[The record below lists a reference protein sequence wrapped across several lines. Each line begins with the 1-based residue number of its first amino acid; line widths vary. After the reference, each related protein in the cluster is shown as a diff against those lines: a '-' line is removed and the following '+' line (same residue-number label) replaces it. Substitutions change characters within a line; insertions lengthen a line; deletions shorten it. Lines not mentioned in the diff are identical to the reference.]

1 MQTTSTPTHCPYCAL
16 QCGMNLSPLPQGG
29 VEVAE
34 RADFPVNRG
43 ALCGKG
49 RTAPEL
55 LSSRVRLTSPLVRSE
70 GVLVPAGW
78 DEALDRIARG
88 LSHARAEHGPDALG
102 VFGGGGLT
110 NEKAYA
116 LGKFARV
123 VLGTSQ
129 IDYNGRFC
137 MSSAAAAGVKAFGL
151 DRGLPFPLE
160 DIPKTGCVILVGSN
174 LAETMPP
181 ALRYFNELR
190 ENGGTLI
197 VVDPRRTRTAE
208 QADLHLA
215 PRPGTDLALALGLLH
230 LVVAEGR
237 TDEAYIQE
245 RTSGWEG
252 TRAAAMAHWPEYVER
267 ITGVSVPQLRE
278 AARLFCEPEA
288 AMVLTA
294 RGPEQQSKGTD
305 TVSAW
310 INLCLATGR
319 AGRPLSGYG
328 CLTGQGNGQG
338 GREHGQKAD
347 QLPGY
352 RKLTDPA
359 ARRHVAEVWGVD
371 PDSLPGPGRSAYEL
385 LDALGSDVRTLLLMG
400 SNPVVSAPRAAH
412 IEERLS
418 SLDFLAVCDVVL
430 SETAELADVVLPVTQ
445 WAEETGTTTNLEGRV
460 LLRRRALTPP
470 PGVRSDLEVLH
481 ELAARLGVEKGFPT
495 DPEEV
500 FAELRRASAGGPA
513 DYSGITY
520 RRLAEENGL
529 FWPCPAVPADEDA
542 SSSDG
547 EPSRDAAGGTIA
559 APVSDTTTENA
570 TATARPTHVTAENW
584 TTPARTPGTTTE
596 NATATA
602 RPTDGTAEN
611 WTTGARTSDTTSTK
625 GTAEDGTGAATS
637 PTGTTEDAT
646 AGGTAQARSAATAA
660 RDGEGAAL
668 GLLPDNPSG
677 DAEPTDPAGRPHDAA
692 QGAPEPAVVGPG
704 PEGAHPGT
712 PRLFLDRFATE
723 DGRARFAA
731 VSYRG
736 IAEEPDDTYPVLLTT
751 GRVVA
756 QYQSGA
762 QTRRV
767 EELNAAAPGPY
778 VEMHPRLAER
788 LGAVDGD
795 AVAVVSRRGRA
806 VAPARI
812 SRAIRP
818 DTVFMPFHWPG
829 EGRANTLTNPAL
841 DPTSRMPEFKVCA
854 VRLERVGQEAAA
866 G

>member
-1 MQTTSTPTHCPYCAL
+1 MQNSVTPTHCPYCAL
-16 QCGMNLSPLPQGG
+16 QCGMNLTPAPDGT
-29 VEVAE
+29 VEVSE

-49 RTAPEL
+49 RTAPAV

-70 GVLVPAGW
+70 GTLVPASW
-78 DEALDRIARG
+78 EDALDRIAG
-88 LSHARAEHGPDALG
+88 ALSRTRSEHGPDACG

-110 NEKAYA
+110 NEKAYT

-137 MSSAAAAGVKAFGL
+137 MSSAAAAGTKAFGL

-181 ALRYFNELR
+181 ALRYLRELR

-197 VVDPRRTRTAE
+197 VIDPRRTKTAE

-230 LVVAEGR
+230 LIVAEGR
-237 TDEAYIQE
+237 VDESYVRE
-245 RTSGWEG
+245 RTVGWEDA
-252 TRAAAMAHWPEYVER
+252 RAAAMAHWPEYVER

-278 AARLFCEPEA
+278 TVRLFCEPEA

-305 TVSAW
+305 TVGAW

-319 AGRPLSGYG
+319 AGRPRSGYG

-385 LDALGSDVRTLLLMG
+385 LDAMGTDIHSLLLMG

-412 IEERLS
+412 IEERLR
-418 SLDFLAVCDVVL
+418 SLDFLAVADVVL
-430 SETAELADVVLPVTQ
+430 SETAALADVVLPVTQ

-460 LLRRRALTPP
+460 LLRQRAITPP
-470 PGVRSDLEVLH
+470 DGVRSDLEVLH
-481 ELAARLGVEKGFPT
+481 ELADRLGVEKGFPT

-500 FAELRRASAGGPA
+500 FEELRRASAGGPA

-520 RRLAEENGL
+520 RRLVEENGV
-529 FWPCPAVPADEDA
+529 FWPCPAP
-542 SSSDG
+542 
-547 EPSRDAAGGTIA
+547 
-559 APVSDTTTENA
+559 TTEDG
-570 TATARPTHVTAENW
+570 TATASAAIAAAEDDGGPESL
-584 TTPARTPGTTTE
+584 PARGDLRVRGD
-596 NATATA
+596 
-602 RPTDGTAEN
+602 RPAQRDLAVRGDLPASGDGAGDHPAPVRGDGAEEPRVREGGAGESPVAGDGT
-611 WTTGARTSDTTSTK
+611 R
-625 GTAEDGTGAATS
+625 
-637 PTGTTEDAT
+637 
-646 AGGTAQARSAATAA
+646 RIH
-660 RDGEGAAL
+660 
-668 GLLPDNPSG
+668 PD
-677 DAEPTDPAGRPHDAA
+677 
-692 QGAPEPAVVGPG
+692 V
-704 PEGAHPGT
+704 HPGT
-712 PRLFLDRFATE
+712 PASSSTGSPPRTGGPGSWPCRI
-723 DGRARFAA
+723 GRPPR
-731 VSYRG
+731 SRT
-736 IAEEPDDTYPVLLTT
+736 P
-751 GRVVA
+751 
-756 QYQSGA
+756 S
-762 QTRRV
+762 TR
-767 EELNAAAPGPY
+767 
-778 VEMHPRLAER
+778 
-788 LGAVDGD
+788 
-795 AVAVVSRRGRA
+795 
-806 VAPARI
+806 
-812 SRAIRP
+812 
-818 DTVFMPFHWPG
+818 
-829 EGRANTLTNPAL
+829 
-841 DPTSRMPEFKVCA
+841 CC
-854 VRLERVGQEAAA
+854 
-866 G
+866 

>member
-1 MQTTSTPTHCPYCAL
+1 MQNTGTRTPATTPTHCPYCAL
-16 QCGMNLSPLPQGG
+16 QCGMNLTPVEGG
-29 VEVAE
+29 TVEVSE
-34 RADFPVNRG
+34 RTDFPVNRG

-49 RTAPEL
+49 RTAAAVLAPGA
-55 LSSRVRLTSPLVRSE
+55 RLTSPLVRS
-70 GVLVPAGW
+70 GDGALVPAGW
-78 DEALDRIARG
+78 DEALDRIAGNLERTR
-88 LSHARAEHGPDALG
+88 ARYGADALG

-137 MSSAAAAGVKAFGL
+137 MSSAAAAGTRAFGL

-160 DIPKTGCVILVGSN
+160 DVPRTGCVILVGSN
-174 LAETMPP
+174 PAETMPP
-181 ALRYFNELR
+181 SLRYFTELR

-197 VVDPRRTRTAE
+197 VVDPRRTKTAE

-215 PRPGTDLALALGLLH
+215 PRPGTDLALALGMLH

-237 TDEAYIQE
+237 VDEAYVEE
-245 RTSGWEG
+245 RTSGWEEA
-252 TRAAAMAHWPEYVER
+252 RAAAMAHWPEYVER
-267 ITGVSVPQLRE
+267 ITGVSVPELRE
-278 AARLFCEPEA
+278 AVRLFCAPEA

-294 RGPEQQSKGTD
+294 RGPEQQAKGTD
-305 TVSAW
+305 TVGAW

-371 PDSLPGPGRSAYEL
+371 PDALPGPGRSAYEL
-385 LDALGSDVRTLLLMG
+385 LDALGTDVRSLLVMG

-412 IEERLS
+412 VEGRLR

-445 WAEETGTTTNLEGRV
+445 WAEETGTTTSLEGRV
-460 LLRRRALTPP
+460 LLRRRAITPP
-470 PGVRSDLEVLH
+470 DGVRGDLEVLH
-481 ELAARLGVEKGFPT
+481 GLAGRLGVEKGFPT

-500 FAELRRASAGGPA
+500 FEELRRASAGGPA
-513 DYSGITY
+513 DYSGIDY
-520 RRLAEENGL
+520 RRLAEENGV
-529 FWPCPAVPADEDA
+529 FWPCPAQPAADDTHTADPGTGTDTRTRTGTGTASGMSTDTGSGSTDA
-542 SSSDG
+542 GIGRDPRTATGTGSGMSTETGSGSSD
-547 EPSRDAAGGTIA
+547 AGAGLRV
-559 APVSDTTTENA
+559 AP
-570 TATARPTHVTAENW
+570 
-584 TTPARTPGTTTE
+584 
-596 NATATA
+596 
-602 RPTDGTAEN
+602 
-611 WTTGARTSDTTSTK
+611 
-625 GTAEDGTGAATS
+625 
-637 PTGTTEDAT
+637 
-646 AGGTAQARSAATAA
+646 
-660 RDGEGAAL
+660 
-668 GLLPDNPSG
+668 
-677 DAEPTDPAGRPHDAA
+677 
-692 QGAPEPAVVGPG
+692 
-704 PEGAHPGT
+704 HPGT
-712 PRLFLDRFATE
+712 PRLFLDRFATD
-723 DGRARFAA
+723 DGRARFAP
-731 VSYRG
+731 VTHRPS
-736 IAEEPDDTYPVLLTT
+736 AEEPDDEYPVLLTT
-751 GRVVA
+751 GRVVS

-767 EELNAAAPGPY
+767 AELNAAAPGPF
-778 VEMHPRLAER
+778 VELHPRLAAR
-788 LGAVDGD
+788 LGAADGD
-795 AVAVVSRRGRA
+795 PLAVVSRRGRA

-812 SRAIRP
+812 TTGIRP

-854 VRLERVGQEAAA
+854 VRVETVTS
-866 G
+866 

>member
-1 MQTTSTPTHCPYCAL
+1 MEKTSTPTHCPYCAL
-16 QCGMNLSPLPQGG
+16 QCGMNITPLPQGG
-29 VEVAE
+29 VEVTE

-49 RTAPEL
+49 RTAAEV
-55 LSSRVRLTSPLVRSE
+55 LSPAVRLTTPLVRE
-70 GVLVPAGW
+70 GGRLVPADW
-78 DEALDRIARG
+78 PEALDRIAGR
-88 LSHARAEHGPDALG
+88 LAATRERYGPDALG

-137 MSSAAAAGVKAFGL
+137 MSSAAAAGTKAFGL

-160 DIPKTGCVILVGSN
+160 DIPRTGCVILVGSN

-181 ALRYFNELR
+181 SLRFFTELR

-197 VVDPRRTRTAE
+197 VVDPRRTRTAD

-237 TDEAYIQE
+237 TDEEYIRE
-245 RTSGWEG
+245 RTTGWAEA
-252 TRAAAMAHWPEYVER
+252 RAAAMAHWPEYVER
-267 ITGVSVPQLRE
+267 ITGVPVPRLRE
-278 AARLFCEPEA
+278 AVRMFCEPEA

-305 TVSAW
+305 TVGAW

-352 RKLTDPA
+352 RKLDDPA
-359 ARRHVAEVWGVD
+359 ARRHVAGVWGVD

-385 LDALGSDVRTLLLMG
+385 LDALGTDVRTLLLMG

-412 IEERLS
+412 VEKRLR
-418 SLDFLAVCDVVL
+418 SLDFLAVADVVL

-445 WAEETGTTTNLEGRV
+445 WAEETGTTTSLEGRV
-460 LLRRRALTPP
+460 LLRRRAVAPP
-470 PGVRSDLEVLH
+470 PGVRSDLYVLH
-481 ELAARLGVEKGFPT
+481 ELAGRLGVEKGFPT

-520 RRLAEENGL
+520 RRLAEENGV
-529 FWPCPAVPADEDA
+529 FWPCPEEPAGTPGADGGDAPRVPLPEDRADAGATDA
-542 SSSDG
+542 SDASD
-547 EPSRDAAGGTIA
+547 
-559 APVSDTTTENA
+559 PV
-570 TATARPTHVTAENW
+570 R
-584 TTPARTPGTTTE
+584 
-596 NATATA
+596 
-602 RPTDGTAEN
+602 
-611 WTTGARTSDTTSTK
+611 
-625 GTAEDGTGAATS
+625 
-637 PTGTTEDAT
+637 
-646 AGGTAQARSAATAA
+646 
-660 RDGEGAAL
+660 
-668 GLLPDNPSG
+668 
-677 DAEPTDPAGRPHDAA
+677 
-692 QGAPEPAVVGPG
+692 
-704 PEGAHPGT
+704 HPGT
-712 PRLFLDRFATE
+712 PRLFLDRFATP
-723 DGRARFAA
+723 DGRARFVA
-731 VSYRG
+731 VAHRAT
-736 IAEEPDDTYPVLLTT
+736 AEEPDADYPLLLTT
-751 GRVVA
+751 GRVVS

-767 EELNAAAPGPY
+767 AELNAAAPGPF
-778 VEMHPRLAER
+778 VELHPRLAAR
-788 LGAVDGD
+788 LGAADGD
-795 AVAVVSRRGRA
+795 PLAVVSRRGRA

-812 SRAIRP
+812 TDTIRP

-841 DPTSRMPEFKVCA
+841 DPTSRMPEFKSCA
-854 VRLERVGQEAAA
+854 VRVERVEAVPRS
-866 G
+866 

>member
-1 MQTTSTPTHCPYCAL
+1 MQNSATPTHCPYCAL
-16 QCGMNLSPLPQGG
+16 QCGMNLTPVPDGG
-29 VEVAE
+29 VEVTE

-49 RTAPEL
+49 RTAHQV

-70 GVLVPAGW
+70 GKLVPATW
-78 DEALDRIARG
+78 EEALDRIAGELRRT
-88 LSHARAEHGPDALG
+88 RAEHGPDACG

-110 NEKAYA
+110 NEKAYT

-137 MSSAAAAGVKAFGL
+137 MSSAAAGGIKAFGL

-174 LAETMPP
+174 PAETMPP
-181 ALRYFNELR
+181 SLRFFNELR

-197 VVDPRRTRTAE
+197 VIDPRRTKTAE
-208 QADLHLA
+208 QADLHLM

-237 TDEAYIQE
+237 VDEAYVDE
-245 RTSGWEG
+245 RTAGWEEA
-252 TRAAAMAHWPEYVER
+252 RAAAMAHWPEYVER
-267 ITGVSVPQLRE
+267 ITGVPVPQLRE
-278 AARLFCEPEA
+278 TVRMFCEPEA

-305 TVSAW
+305 TVGAW

-319 AGRPLSGYG
+319 AGKPFSGYG

-352 RKLTDPA
+352 RKLDDPA

-385 LDALGSDVRTLLLMG
+385 LDALGVDIRSLLLMG

-412 IEERLS
+412 IEERIK

-430 SETAELADVVLPVTQ
+430 SETAALADVVLPVTQ

-460 LLRRRALTPP
+460 LLRRQAITPP
-470 PGVRSDLEVLH
+470 EGVRSDLEVMH
-481 ELAARLGVEKGFPT
+481 ELADRLGVEKGFPT

-500 FAELRRASAGGPA
+500 FEELRRASAGGPA

-520 RRLAEENGL
+520 RRLAEENGV
-529 FWPCPAVPADEDA
+529 FWPCPAADADTE
-542 SSSDG
+542 
-547 EPSRDAAGGTIA
+547 AG
-559 APVSDTTTENA
+559 
-570 TATARPTHVTAENW
+570 
-584 TTPARTPGTTTE
+584 
-596 NATATA
+596 
-602 RPTDGTAEN
+602 
-611 WTTGARTSDTTSTK
+611 
-625 GTAEDGTGAATS
+625 
-637 PTGTTEDAT
+637 
-646 AGGTAQARSAATAA
+646 
-660 RDGEGAAL
+660 
-668 GLLPDNPSG
+668 
-677 DAEPTDPAGRPHDAA
+677 
-692 QGAPEPAVVGPG
+692 
-704 PEGAHPGT
+704 HPGT
-712 PRLFLDRFATE
+712 PRLFLDRFATP
-723 DGRARFAA
+723 DGRARFVP
-731 VSYRG
+731 VSHRAS
-736 IAEEPDDTYPVLLTT
+736 AEEPDEEYPVLLTT

-767 EELNAAAPGPY
+767 DELNAAAPGPF
-778 VEMHPRLAER
+778 VELHPRLAAR
-788 LGAVDGD
+788 LGAAEGD
-795 AVAVVSRRGRA
+795 PVAVVSRRGRA

-812 SRAIRP
+812 TTGIRP

-841 DPTSRMPEFKVCA
+841 DPTSRMPEFKACA
-854 VRLERVGQEAAA
+854 VRLETVKP
-866 G
+866 

>member
-1 MQTTSTPTHCPYCAL
+1 MQNTATQHTATPTHCPYCAL
-16 QCGMNLSPLPQGG
+16 QCGMNLTPVEGG
-29 VEVAE
+29 TVEVSE

-49 RTAPEL
+49 RTAAAVLAPGA
-55 LSSRVRLTSPLVRSE
+55 RLTSPLVRS
-70 GVLVPAGW
+70 GDGALVPASW
-78 DEALDRIARG
+78 EEALGRIAGNLART
-88 LSHARAEHGPDALG
+88 RAEHGADALG

-110 NEKAYA
+110 NEKAYT

-160 DIPKTGCVILVGSN
+160 DIPRTGCVILVGSN
-174 LAETMPP
+174 PAETMPP
-181 ALRYFNELR
+181 SLRYFTELR

-197 VVDPRRTRTAE
+197 VVDPRRTKTAE

-215 PRPGTDLALALGLLH
+215 PRPGTDLALALGMLH

-237 TDEAYIQE
+237 VDEEYVEE
-245 RTSGWEG
+245 RTAGWEDA
-252 TRAAAMAHWPEYVER
+252 RAAAMAHWPEYVER
-267 ITGVSVPQLRE
+267 ITGVSVPDLRE
-278 AARLFCEPEA
+278 AVRLFCAPEA

-294 RGPEQQSKGTD
+294 RGPEQQAKGTD
-305 TVSAW
+305 TVGAW

-319 AGRPLSGYG
+319 AGRPRSGYG

-385 LDALGSDVRTLLLMG
+385 LDALGTDIRSLLLMG

-412 IEERLS
+412 VEERLR

-430 SETAELADVVLPVTQ
+430 SETAALADVVLPVTQ
-445 WAEETGTTTNLEGRV
+445 WAEETGTTTSLEGRV
-460 LLRRRALTPP
+460 LLRRRAISPP
-470 PGVRSDLEVLH
+470 DGVRSDLEVLH
-481 ELAARLGVEKGFPT
+481 ELADRLGVEKGFPT
-495 DPEEV
+495 EPEEV
-500 FAELRRASAGGPA
+500 FEELRRASAGGPA
-513 DYSGITY
+513 DYSGIDY
-520 RRLAEENGL
+520 RRLAEENGV
-529 FWPCPAVPADEDA
+529 FWPCPAPNGTD
-542 SSSDG
+542 
-547 EPSRDAAGGTIA
+547 RTGGTSEA
-559 APVSDTTTENA
+559 AV
-570 TATARPTHVTAENW
+570 R
-584 TTPARTPGTTTE
+584 
-596 NATATA
+596 
-602 RPTDGTAEN
+602 
-611 WTTGARTSDTTSTK
+611 
-625 GTAEDGTGAATS
+625 
-637 PTGTTEDAT
+637 
-646 AGGTAQARSAATAA
+646 
-660 RDGEGAAL
+660 
-668 GLLPDNPSG
+668 
-677 DAEPTDPAGRPHDAA
+677 
-692 QGAPEPAVVGPG
+692 
-704 PEGAHPGT
+704 HPGT
-712 PRLFLDRFATE
+712 PRLFLDRFATD
-723 DGRARFAA
+723 DGRARFVP
-731 VSYRG
+731 VSHRPS
-736 IAEEPDDTYPVLLTT
+736 AEEPDDEYPVLLTT

-767 EELNAAAPGPY
+767 DELNAAAPGPF
-778 VEMHPRLAER
+778 VELHPRLAAR
-788 LGAVDGD
+788 LGAAEGD
-795 AVAVVSRRGRA
+795 PVAVVSRRGRA
-806 VAPARI
+806 VAPARVTTG
-812 SRAIRP
+812 IRP

-854 VRLERVGQEAAA
+854 VRVEAVTEAATPTDTP
-866 G
+866 

>member
-1 MQTTSTPTHCPYCAL
+1 MRDTVTPTHCPYCAL
-16 QCGMNLSPLPQGG
+16 QCGMNLTPTPDGTT
-29 VEVAE
+29 VEVSE

-49 RTAPEL
+49 RTAPAV
-55 LSSRVRLTSPLVRSE
+55 LSSSVRLTSPLVRSE
-70 GVLVPAGW
+70 GGALVPASW
-78 DEALDRIARG
+78 EEALARVAEG
-88 LSHARAEHGPDALG
+88 LGRTRAEHGADAVG

-110 NEKAYA
+110 NEKAYS

-137 MSSAAAAGVKAFGL
+137 MSSAAAAGGRAFGL

-160 DIPKTGCVILVGSN
+160 DVPRTGCVILVGSN
-174 LAETMPP
+174 PAETMPP
-181 ALRYFNELR
+181 SMRYFTELR

-197 VVDPRRTRTAE
+197 VVDPRRTKTAE

-230 LVVAEGR
+230 LIVAEGR
-237 TDEAYIQE
+237 TDEAYVRE
-245 RTSGWEG
+245 RTSGWEE

-267 ITGVSVPQLRE
+267 ITGVPVPRLRE
-278 AARLFCEPEA
+278 AVRLFCEPEA

-305 TVSAW
+305 TVGAW

-359 ARRHVAEVWGVD
+359 ARAHVAAVWGVD

-385 LDALGSDVRTLLLMG
+385 LDALGTDIRSLLLMG
-400 SNPVVSAPRAAH
+400 SNPVVSAPHAAH
-412 IEERLS
+412 IEERIR

-430 SETAELADVVLPVTQ
+430 SETAALADVVLPVTQ

-460 LLRRRALTPP
+460 LLRRRAITPP
-470 PGVRSDLEVLH
+470 EGVRSDLEVMH
-481 ELAARLGVEKGFPT
+481 ELAARLGGGEGNLEKGFPT

-500 FAELRRASAGGPA
+500 FEELRRASAGGPA

-520 RRLAEENGL
+520 RRLADENGV
-529 FWPCPAVPADEDA
+529 FWPCPA
-542 SSSDG
+542 DG
-547 EPSRDAAGGTIA
+547 
-559 APVSDTTTENA
+559 
-570 TATARPTHVTAENW
+570 
-584 TTPARTPGTTTE
+584 
-596 NATATA
+596 
-602 RPTDGTAEN
+602 DG
-611 WTTGARTSDTTSTK
+611 
-625 GTAEDGTGAATS
+625 DG
-637 PTGTTEDAT
+637 
-646 AGGTAQARSAATAA
+646 
-660 RDGEGAAL
+660 
-668 GLLPDNPSG
+668 
-677 DAEPTDPAGRPHDAA
+677 
-692 QGAPEPAVVGPG
+692 GPG
-704 PEGAHPGT
+704 DGVHPGT

-723 DGRARFAA
+723 DGRARFAP
-731 VSYRG
+731 VSHRAG
-736 IAEEPDDTYPVLLTT
+736 AEEPDDEYPVLLTT

-767 EELNAAAPGPY
+767 DELNAAAPGPF
-778 VEMHPRLAER
+778 VELHPRLAER
-788 LGAVDGD
+788 LGAAEGD
-795 AVAVVSRRGRA
+795 PVAVVSRRGRA

-812 SRAIRP
+812 TTAIRP
-818 DTVFMPFHWPG
+818 DTVFMPFHWAG

-841 DPTSRMPEFKVCA
+841 DPTSRMPEFKACA
-854 VRLERVGQEAAA
+854 VRLEAVEAGRPASSSP
-866 G
+866 

>member
-1 MQTTSTPTHCPYCAL
+1 MQTSATPTHCPYCAL
-16 QCGMNLSPLPQGG
+16 QCGMNLTPAPGAGG
-29 VEVAE
+29 GLLVEE
-34 RADFPVNRG
+34 RVDFPVNRG

-49 RTAPEL
+49 RTAPAL
-55 LSSRVRLTSPLVRSE
+55 LSSRVRLTSPLVRNA
-70 GVLVPAGW
+70 GVLEPASW
-78 DEALDRIARG
+78 EEALDRIAAG
-88 LSHARAEHGPDALG
+88 LSRTRTEHGPDACG

-123 VLGTSQ
+123 VLRTSQ

-137 MSSAAAAGVKAFGL
+137 MSSAAAAGIKAFGL

-160 DIPKTGCVILVGSN
+160 DIPGTGCVILVGSN

-181 ALRYFNELR
+181 ALRYLTELKD
-190 ENGGTLI
+190 NGGRLI

-230 LVVAEGR
+230 LIVAEGR
-237 TDEAYIQE
+237 TDEAYIRE
-245 RTSGWEG
+245 RTNGWEEA
-252 TRAAAMAHWPEYVER
+252 RAAAMAHWPEYVER

-278 AARLFCEPEA
+278 TVRLFCEPES

-305 TVSAW
+305 TVGAW

-319 AGRPLSGYG
+319 SGRPRSGYG

-371 PDSLPGPGRSAYEL
+371 PDALPGPGRSAYEL
-385 LDALGSDVRTLLLMG
+385 LDAMGTDIRALLLMG
-400 SNPVVSAPRAAH
+400 SNPVVSAPHASH
-412 IEERLS
+412 VEERLR
-418 SLDFLAVCDVVL
+418 SLDFLAVADVVL
-430 SETAELADVVLPVTQ
+430 SETAALADVVLPVAQ

-460 LLRRRALTPP
+460 LLRRRAVGPP
-470 PGVRSDLEVLH
+470 EGVRTDLDVLH
-481 ELAARLGVEKGFPT
+481 ELAARLGVEKGFPA

-500 FAELRRASAGGPA
+500 FEELRRASAGGPA

-520 RRLAEENGL
+520 RRLAEENGV
-529 FWPCPAVPADEDA
+529 FWPCPADPPPHGDT
-542 SSSDG
+542 ST
-547 EPSRDAAGGTIA
+547 AGAGRTAA
-559 APVSDTTTENA
+559 APGPQAAASA
-570 TATARPTHVTAENW
+570 PRP
-584 TTPARTPGTTTE
+584 P
-596 NATATA
+596 
-602 RPTDGTAEN
+602 
-611 WTTGARTSDTTSTK
+611 
-625 GTAEDGTGAATS
+625 
-637 PTGTTEDAT
+637 
-646 AGGTAQARSAATAA
+646 
-660 RDGEGAAL
+660 
-668 GLLPDNPSG
+668 
-677 DAEPTDPAGRPHDAA
+677 
-692 QGAPEPAVVGPG
+692 
-704 PEGAHPGT
+704 AHPGT

-723 DGRARFAA
+723 DGRARFVA
-731 VSYRG
+731 VSHRA
-736 IAEEPDDTYPVLLTT
+736 IAEEPDAEYPVLLTT

-767 EELNAAAPGPY
+767 EELNAAAPGPF

-788 LGAVDGD
+788 LGAADGD
-795 AVAVVSRRGRA
+795 TVAVVSRRGRA
-806 VAPARI
+806 LAPARI
-812 SRAIRP
+812 TTAIRP

-841 DPTSRMPEFKVCA
+841 DPTSRMPEFKACA
-854 VRLERVGQEAAA
+854 VRLETVNHS
-866 G
+866 

>member
-1 MQTTSTPTHCPYCAL
+1 MENTSTPTHCPYCAL
-16 QCGMNLSPLPQGG
+16 QCGMNITPLPRGG
-29 VEVAE
+29 VEVTE
-34 RADFPVNRG
+34 RPDFPVNRG

-49 RTAPEL
+49 RTAAEV
-55 LSSRVRLTSPLVRSE
+55 LSPAVRLTTPLVRE
-70 GVLVPAGW
+70 GGRLVAADWP
-78 DEALDRIARG
+78 EALDRIAGRLAG
-88 LSHARAEHGPDALG
+88 TRERYGADAVG

-137 MSSAAAAGVKAFGL
+137 MSSAAAAGTKAFGL

-160 DIPKTGCVILVGSN
+160 DIPRTGCVILVGSN

-181 ALRYFNELR
+181 SLRFFSELR
-190 ENGGTLI
+190 DNGGTLI

-237 TDEAYIQE
+237 TDEEYIRE
-245 RTSGWEG
+245 RTTGWEEA
-252 TRAAAMAHWPEYVER
+252 RAAAMAHWPEYVER
-267 ITGVSVPQLRE
+267 ITGVPVPRLRE
-278 AARLFCEPEA
+278 AVRMFCAPEA

-305 TVSAW
+305 TVGAW

-352 RKLTDPA
+352 RKLDDPA
-359 ARRHVAEVWGVD
+359 ARRHVAGVWGVD

-385 LDALGSDVRTLLLMG
+385 LDALGTDVRALLLMG

-412 IEERLS
+412 VEERLR
-418 SLDFLAVCDVVL
+418 SLDFLAVADVVL

-445 WAEETGTTTNLEGRV
+445 WAEETGTTTSLEGRV
-460 LLRRRALTPP
+460 LLRRRAVAPP
-470 PGVRSDLEVLH
+470 PGVRSDLYVLH
-481 ELAARLGVEKGFPT
+481 ELAGRLGVEKGFPT

-500 FAELRRASAGGPA
+500 FGELRRASAGGPA

-520 RRLAEENGL
+520 RRLTEENGV
-529 FWPCPAVPADEDA
+529 FWPCPEPGEGEAPGAEGKPGTLAGDAADAGAVP
-542 SSSDG
+542 
-547 EPSRDAAGGTIA
+547 
-559 APVSDTTTENA
+559 
-570 TATARPTHVTAENW
+570 
-584 TTPARTPGTTTE
+584 
-596 NATATA
+596 
-602 RPTDGTAEN
+602 
-611 WTTGARTSDTTSTK
+611 
-625 GTAEDGTGAATS
+625 
-637 PTGTTEDAT
+637 
-646 AGGTAQARSAATAA
+646 
-660 RDGEGAAL
+660 
-668 GLLPDNPSG
+668 
-677 DAEPTDPAGRPHDAA
+677 
-692 QGAPEPAVVGPG
+692 PAVV
-704 PEGAHPGT
+704 HPGT
-712 PRLFLDRFATE
+712 PRLFLDRFATP
-723 DGRARFAA
+723 DGRARFVA
-731 VSYRG
+731 VAHRAT
-736 IAEEPDDTYPVLLTT
+736 AEEPDAEYPLLLTT
-751 GRVVA
+751 GRVVS

-767 EELNAAAPGPY
+767 AELNAAAPGPF
-778 VEMHPRLAER
+778 VELHPRLAAR
-788 LGAVDGD
+788 LGAADGD
-795 AVAVVSRRGRA
+795 PLAVVSRRGRA

-812 SRAIRP
+812 TDTIRP

-841 DPTSRMPEFKVCA
+841 DPTSRMPEFKSCA
-854 VRLERVGQEAAA
+854 VRVEVVPRS
-866 G
+866 

>member
-1 MQTTSTPTHCPYCAL
+1 MNSTSTPTHCPYCAL
-16 QCGMNLSPLPQGG
+16 QCGMNLSPTPDGG
-29 VEVAE
+29 VEVLE

-49 RTAPEL
+49 RTAPAV
-55 LSSRVRLTSPLVRSE
+55 LSSRVRLTSPLVRE
-70 GVLVPAGW
+70 GGALVPASW
-78 DEALDRIARG
+78 DEALDRIADALRRT
-88 LSHARAEHGPDALG
+88 RAEHGADALG

-110 NEKAYA
+110 NEKAYT

-137 MSSAAAAGVKAFGL
+137 MSSAAAAGMKAFGL

-181 ALRYFNELR
+181 SLRFFTELK

-197 VVDPRRTRTAE
+197 VVDPRRTKTAE

-237 TDEAYIQE
+237 TDEAYIAE
-245 RTSGWEG
+245 RTSGWEDA
-252 TRAAAMAHWPEYVER
+252 RAAAMAHWPEYVER
-267 ITGVSVPQLRE
+267 ITGVPVPELRE
-278 AARLFCEPEA
+278 AVRMFCAPES

-305 TVSAW
+305 TVGAW

-319 AGRPLSGYG
+319 AGRPYSGYG

-352 RKLTDPA
+352 RKLDDPA

-385 LDALGSDVRTLLLMG
+385 LDALGADIRTLLLMG

-412 IEERLS
+412 IEERIR

-460 LLRRRALTPP
+460 LLRRQAITPP
-470 PGVRSDLEVLH
+470 EGVRSDLEVMH

-500 FAELRRASAGGPA
+500 FEELRRASAGGPA

-520 RRLAEENGL
+520 RRLVEENGV
-529 FWPCPAVPADEDA
+529 FWPCPAAGDAGGDSEDA
-542 SSSDG
+542 SLDV
-547 EPSRDAAGGTIA
+547 AAG
-559 APVSDTTTENA
+559 SDD
-570 TATARPTHVTAENW
+570 P
-584 TTPARTPGTTTE
+584 
-596 NATATA
+596 
-602 RPTDGTAEN
+602 
-611 WTTGARTSDTTSTK
+611 
-625 GTAEDGTGAATS
+625 
-637 PTGTTEDAT
+637 
-646 AGGTAQARSAATAA
+646 A
-660 RDGEGAAL
+660 RDGDLATG
-668 GLLPDNPSG
+668 
-677 DAEPTDPAGRPHDAA
+677 
-692 QGAPEPAVVGPG
+692 V
-704 PEGAHPGT
+704 HPGT
-712 PRLFLDRFATE
+712 PRLFLDRFATP
-723 DGRARFAA
+723 DGRARCETGTNRAM
-731 VSYRG
+731 
-736 IAEEPDDTYPVLLTT
+736 AEEPDDEYPVLLTT

-767 EELNAAAPGPY
+767 EELNAAAPGPF
-778 VEMHPRLAER
+778 VELHPRLAAR
-788 LGAVDGD
+788 LGAAEGD
-795 AVAVVSRRGRA
+795 PVAVVSRRGRA

-812 SRAIRP
+812 THAIRP

-841 DPTSRMPEFKVCA
+841 DPTSRMPEFKACA
-854 VRLERVGQEAAA
+854 VRLEAVPAA
-866 G
+866 GPASAVGAVED

>member
-1 MQTTSTPTHCPYCAL
+1 MQQNSATPTHCPYCAL
-16 QCGMNLSPLPQGG
+16 QCGMNLTPAPDGT
-29 VEVAE
+29 VEVTE
-34 RADFPVNRG
+34 REDFPVNRG

-49 RTAPEL
+49 RTAPAV
-55 LSSRVRLTSPLVRSE
+55 LSSAVRLTSPLVRRD
-70 GVLVPAGW
+70 GDLVPATW
-78 DEALDRIARG
+78 DEALDRIAEG
-88 LSHARAEHGPDALG
+88 LGRVRDAHGPDALG

-116 LGKFARV
+116 LGKFARI

-137 MSSAAAAGVKAFGL
+137 MSSAAAAGIKAFGV

-181 ALRYFNELR
+181 ALRYLTELK
-190 ENGGTLI
+190 ENGGTL
-197 VVDPRRTRTAE
+197 VVIDPRRTRTAE

-237 TDEAYIQE
+237 VDEEYVRE
-245 RTSGWEG
+245 RTTGWEDA
-252 TRAAAMAHWPEYVER
+252 RAAAMAHWPEYVER
-267 ITGVSVPQLRE
+267 ITGVSVPELRE
-278 AARLFCEPEA
+278 AVRLFCAPET

-305 TVSAW
+305 TVGAW
-310 INLCLATGR
+310 INLTLATGR

-385 LDALGSDVRTLLLMG
+385 LDALGTDVRALLLMA

-412 IEERLS
+412 VEERIRA
-418 SLDFLAVCDVVL
+418 LDFLAVCDVVL
-430 SETAELADVVLPVTQ
+430 SETAALADVVLPVTQ
-445 WAEETGTTTNLEGRV
+445 WAEETGTMTNLEGRV

-470 PGVRSDLEVLH
+470 AGVRSDLEVMH
-481 ELAARLGVEKGFPT
+481 ELAARLGGEGSPEKRFPT

-500 FAELRRASAGGPA
+500 FEELRRASAGGVA

-520 RRLAEENGL
+520 RRLIEENGV
-529 FWPCPAVPADEDA
+529 FWPCPAADAGDG
-542 SSSDG
+542 DG
-547 EPSRDAAGGTIA
+547 EDTALDVA
-559 APVSDTTTENA
+559 APDDD
-570 TATARPTHVTAENW
+570 
-584 TTPARTPGTTTE
+584 PARE
-596 NATATA
+596 A
-602 RPTDGTAEN
+602 
-611 WTTGARTSDTTSTK
+611 
-625 GTAEDGTGAATS
+625 
-637 PTGTTEDAT
+637 
-646 AGGTAQARSAATAA
+646 
-660 RDGEGAAL
+660 
-668 GLLPDNPSG
+668 
-677 DAEPTDPAGRPHDAA
+677 DP
-692 QGAPEPAVVGPG
+692 V
-704 PEGAHPGT
+704 HPGT

-723 DGRARFAA
+723 DGRARFVP
-731 VSYRG
+731 VSHRA
-736 IAEEPDDTYPVLLTT
+736 IAEEPDDEYPVLLTT
-751 GRVVA
+751 GRVVS

-767 EELNAAAPGPY
+767 DELNAAAPGPF
-778 VEMHPRLAER
+778 VELHPRLAAR
-788 LGAVDGD
+788 LGAAEGD
-795 AVAVVSRRGRA
+795 PVAVVSRRGRA

-812 SRAIRP
+812 TTGIRP

-841 DPTSRMPEFKVCA
+841 DPTSRMPEFKACA
-854 VRLERVGQEAAA
+854 VQVEAVRES
-866 G
+866 

>member
-1 MQTTSTPTHCPYCAL
+1 MPSTVTPTHCPYCAL
-16 QCGMNLSPLPQGG
+16 QCGMNLTPVPGG
-29 VEVAE
+29 TVRVSE

-49 RTAPEL
+49 RTAPAVL
-55 LSSRVRLTSPLVRSE
+55 ASAVRLTSPLVRSRE
-70 GVLVPAGW
+70 TGALVSAGW
-78 DEALDRIARG
+78 DEALDRIAEGLGRTRG
-88 LSHARAEHGPDALG
+88 EHGADAVG

-110 NEKAYA
+110 NEKAYS

-137 MSSAAAAGVKAFGL
+137 MSSAAAAGIRAFGL

-160 DIPKTGCVILVGSN
+160 DIPRTGCVILVGAN
-174 LAETMPP
+174 PAETMPP
-181 ALRYFNELR
+181 ALRYFAELR
-190 ENGGTLI
+190 QNGGTLI
-197 VVDPRRTRTAE
+197 VVDPRRTKTAE
-208 QADLHLA
+208 HADLHLA

-237 TDEAYIQE
+237 TDEAYIRE
-245 RTSGWEG
+245 RTAGWEE

-267 ITGVSVPQLRE
+267 ITGVPVPQLRE
-278 AARLFCEPEA
+278 TVRLFCEPET

-294 RGPEQQSKGTD
+294 RGPEQQAKGTD

-359 ARRHVAEVWGVD
+359 ARRHVAGVWGVD

-385 LDALGSDVRTLLLMG
+385 LDALGTDIRSLLLMG

-412 IEERLS
+412 IEERVR

-430 SETAELADVVLPVTQ
+430 SETAALADVVLPVTQ
-445 WAEETGTTTNLEGRV
+445 WAEETGTTTSLEGRV
-460 LLRRRALTPP
+460 LLRRRALTAPD
-470 PGVRSDLEVLH
+470 GVRSDLEVLH
-481 ELAARLGVEKGFPT
+481 ELAARLGGERGGLEKKFPT

-500 FAELRRASAGGPA
+500 FEELRRASAGGPA
-513 DYSGITY
+513 DYSGIGY
-520 RRLAEENGL
+520 RRLAEENGV
-529 FWPCPAVPADEDA
+529 FWPCPAP
-542 SSSDG
+542 
-547 EPSRDAAGGTIA
+547 GT
-559 APVSDTTTENA
+559 PE
-570 TATARPTHVTAENW
+570 
-584 TTPARTPGTTTE
+584 TPGTPGTPETSETPETTPV
-596 NATATA
+596 TA
-602 RPTDGTAEN
+602 
-611 WTTGARTSDTTSTK
+611 
-625 GTAEDGTGAATS
+625 GAAR
-637 PTGTTEDAT
+637 A
-646 AGGTAQARSAATAA
+646 AGKA
-660 RDGEGAAL
+660 GAA
-668 GLLPDNPSG
+668 G
-677 DAEPTDPAGRPHDAA
+677 DR
-692 QGAPEPAVVGPG
+692 AV
-704 PEGAHPGT
+704 HPGT

-723 DGRARFAA
+723 DGRARFVPVAHRA
-731 VSYRG
+731 N
-736 IAEEPDDTYPVLLTT
+736 AEEPDDEYPVLLTT

-767 EELNAAAPGPY
+767 DELNAAAPGPF
-778 VEMHPRLAER
+778 VELHPRLAER
-788 LGAVDGD
+788 LGAAEGD
-795 AVAVVSRRGRA
+795 PLAVVSRRGRA

-812 SRAIRP
+812 TTAIRP
-818 DTVFMPFHWPG
+818 DTVFMPFHWAG

-854 VRLERVGQEAAA
+854 VRLETVRAERGREERGREERGREESIQAERDRAESVRES
-866 G
+866 